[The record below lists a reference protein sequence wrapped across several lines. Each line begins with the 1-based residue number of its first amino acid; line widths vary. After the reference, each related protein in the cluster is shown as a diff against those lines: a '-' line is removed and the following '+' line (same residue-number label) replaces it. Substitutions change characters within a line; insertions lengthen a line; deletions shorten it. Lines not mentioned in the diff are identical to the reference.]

1 MKRYILMTGVGA
13 LVLAAGHTSWASA
26 AETKPQHHATP
37 GAPNVLVI
45 VTDDQTAG
53 TVTPGVMPRT
63 YRWFVR
69 QGRSYP
75 IFFAAD
81 PLCCPSRAS
90 IMTGRF
96 DHNNGVK
103 DNSSDPRAFHLD
115 MRSTVQCHL
124 HRHGY
129 NTALYGKFFNGWSY
143 TTTPP
148 CLDDYTVT
156 RGGRHYNL
164 PFLSNGKMV
173 HPGGWLDAY
182 ITRRAVD
189 HIRKCVT
196 HAGPWYAYVSLTAP
210 HSPYQPRPRY
220 AAVPVPS
227 PAMSA
232 SVDQPDMSSLAPA
245 VRRHASQRRYELHK
259 WNAEERMLMSVDHEV
274 GALFSTLERTGQ
286 LQNTIVFFVS
296 DNGYLFGEHHLDG
309 KRLPYTEAMQ
319 VPFYIHAPARVTAGS
334 VDDRLTE
341 NVDITPTILAATGSL
356 ARTSGIRS
364 MGMTCCGR
372 PGGVRMRWGRAGR
385 SGRRRT
391 GSRDGGRSGQ
401 PRINMS
407 STRRLRTRG
416 GSSGGSTTTCAATP
430 PSFITCS
437 ATAIRRNY
445 PDVGSLHAAL
455 TGAWRCDGRACP

>member
-341 NVDITPTILAATGSL
+341 NVDITPTILAATGVP
-356 ARTSGIRS
+356 RS
-364 MGMTCCGR
+364 HLRYPLDGHDLLRSSWRR
-372 PGGVRMRWGRAGR
+372 PYALGESWQERPQENW
-385 SGRRRT
+385 
-391 GSRDGGRSGQ
+391 Q
-401 PRINMS
+401 PRWRSIRTAAYQYVEYTAVANP
-407 STRRLRTRG
+407 RRIVWREYYDLRSDPAELHNLLG
-416 GSSGGSTTTCAATP
+416 DGNPA
-430 PSFITCS
+430 
-437 ATAIRRNY
+437 ND